1 LAKIYVEGEHVCDA
15 TLISS
20 RWLVTH
26 TDCDI
31 SIKSLEDMPEKY
43 SVARLGSYLNLDK
56 PKFLAG
62 HEQVVRISRSM
73 AIPMSQ
79 IALMKLEKPVKLTEY
94 VNTICLPSSEWI
106 PIGTKC
112 QIHGTHNEE
121 FNHAI
126 ITRMTSKCNHTGDDN
141 FYLCTEQESPSGECL
156 SNWSGS
162 LVCPDLSGKFYA
174 IGIYHVGQN
183 DCSNATFSNI
193 PTKFIPLIN
202 DASREAIKS
211 IIDNQCQFW
220 IRRTS

>member
-1 LAKIYVEGEHVCDA
+1 M
-15 TLISS
+15 
-20 RWLVTH
+20 TH

-126 ITRMTSKCNHTGDDN
+126 ITRMTSKCNHTGMLFSRKN
-141 FYLCTEQESPSGECL
+141 
-156 SNWSGS
+156 
-162 LVCPDLSGKFYA
+162 A
-174 IGIYHVGQN
+174 IMYRIAISCRPKSYFFV
-183 DCSNATFSNI
+183 FS
-193 PTKFIPLIN
+193 
-202 DASREAIKS
+202 
-211 IIDNQCQFW
+211 
-220 IRRTS
+220 

>member
-1 LAKIYVEGEHVCDA
+1 M
-15 TLISS
+15 
-20 RWLVTH
+20 TH

-126 ITRMTSKCNHTGDDN
+126 ITRMTSKCNHTGMLFSRKKCYNVYRYLFIFCRCFFRRWQFLSMYRTRIAFWRMLEQLVWITGKCN
-141 FYLCTEQESPSGECL
+141 FT
-156 SNWSGS
+156 
-162 LVCPDLSGKFYA
+162 KKK
-174 IGIYHVGQN
+174 QN
-183 DCSNATFSNI
+183 
-193 PTKFIPLIN
+193 LIN
-202 DASREAIKS
+202 DFEC
-211 IIDNQCQFW
+211 NYF
-220 IRRTS
+220 

>member
-1 LAKIYVEGEHVCDA
+1 M
-15 TLISS
+15 
-20 RWLVTH
+20 TH

-126 ITRMTSKCNHTGDDN
+126 ITRMTSKCNHTGMLFSRKKCYNVYIGFCLFFVIVFLGDDN
-141 FYLCTEQESPSGECL
+141 FYLCTEQELPSGECL

-162 LVCPDLSGKFYA
+162 LVNA
-174 IGIYHVGQN
+174 I
-183 DCSNATFSNI
+183 
-193 PTKFIPLIN
+193 
-202 DASREAIKS
+202 SRRK
-211 IIDNQCQFW
+211 NK
-220 IRRTS
+220 T